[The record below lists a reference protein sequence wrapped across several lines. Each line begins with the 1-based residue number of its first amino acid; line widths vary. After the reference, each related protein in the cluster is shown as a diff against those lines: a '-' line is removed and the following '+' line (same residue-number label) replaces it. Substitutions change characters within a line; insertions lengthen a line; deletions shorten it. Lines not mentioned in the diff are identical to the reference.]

1 MNMMVTGGSG
11 FIGSHFIEELFRE
24 SYFHHSCEFFSPSK
38 VINVD
43 IADDLSIF
51 DNKKYEYQRCDI
63 SSDLNKLR
71 TIIKDVDC
79 IVHFAGKTHVDE
91 SIINSSDYV
100 LSNIIGTHNLLSLCL
115 DEWNEGNYFFRNKQF
130 IHFST
135 DEVFGSL
142 DIDDPP
148 FTINSPYNPTNPY
161 SATKCA
167 SDLLVSSFI
176 KTYQFPAIIINTTN
190 NYGSRQ
196 YHTKLIPK
204 AIYNCI
210 NGIDMPIHDHGQ
222 HIRNWFFVKDCV
234 KCIVRIINSK
244 NGVGKKYT
252 IGGNV
257 EHSTI
262 EMLRI
267 IEKFYFQY
275 DNNLPKPKYKY
286 IEDRLMN
293 DFRYSVSNI
302 EYEDD
307 YGKIN
312 YSNFEE
318 TLCQTVYD
326 LIEGIITDEKNI

>member
-1 MNMMVTGGSG
+1 MKKENKIVYVTGCLG
-11 FIGSHFIEELFRE
+11 FIGSYVTRACLNKGWYVRGIDKITYASNSNLLEEFE
-24 SYFHHSCEFFSPSK
+24 SWDTFTFEQTDINDLEFLYECDY
-38 VINVD
+38 VINT
-43 IADDLSIF
+43 AA
-51 DNKKYEYQRCDI
+51 E
-63 SSDLNKLR
+63 
-71 TIIKDVDC
+71 
-79 IVHFAGKTHVDE
+79 THVGN
-91 SIINSSDYV
+91 SIVKSEEFMH
-100 LSNIIGTHNLLSLCL
+100 SNINGVHNLLELIK
-115 DEWNEGNYFFRNKQF
+115 NYRAEGKNSP
-130 IHFST
+130 ILLHFST

-204 AIYNCI
+204 AIYNWI

-326 LIEGIITDEKNI
+326 LIEGIISDEKNI